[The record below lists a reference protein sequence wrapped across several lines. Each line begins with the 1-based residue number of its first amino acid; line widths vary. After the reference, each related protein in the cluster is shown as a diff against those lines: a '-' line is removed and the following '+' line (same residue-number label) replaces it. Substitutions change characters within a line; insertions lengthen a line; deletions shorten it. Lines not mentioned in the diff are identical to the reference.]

1 MILKELLRLIETD
14 DEFIP
19 EITECQIY
27 CIPNSIFKITLSP
40 MCEEE
45 TWVTLSVY
53 SPLLVPWYRCEI
65 SSITPVDDKTIQVWL
80 RDREFLLENYK
91 DDIRDMRITEVKEEC
106 QNE

>member
-1 MILKELLRLIETD
+1 MTLKELLRLIEGD

-19 EITECQIY
+19 EITEREIY
-27 CIPNSIFKITLSP
+27 CVPNSIFKITLSP

-53 SPLLVPWYRCEI
+53 SPLLVPWYRCEV
-65 SSITPVDDKTIQVWL
+65 SGITPVDDATIQVWL

-91 DDIRDMRITEVKEEC
+91 DDIRDIRTTMEGAEE
-106 QNE
+106 

>member
-1 MILKELLRLIETD
+1 MTLKELLRLIEAD

-19 EITECQIY
+19 EIFENQIY
-27 CIPNSIFKITLSP
+27 CVPNSIFKITLSP

-53 SPLLVPWYRCEI
+53 SPLLVPWYRCEV
-65 SSITPVDDKTIQVWL
+65 SAITPVDDATIQVWL

-91 DDIRDMRITEVKEEC
+91 DDIKDMRCREVGECTESK
-106 QNE
+106 

>member
-19 EITECQIY
+19 EVSEREIY
-27 CIPNSIFKITLSP
+27 CVPNSVFKITLSP

-53 SPLLVPWYRCEI
+53 SPLLVPWYRCEVT
-65 SSITPVDDKTIQVWL
+65 SITPVDDETIQVWL
-80 RDREFLLENYK
+80 RDRDFLLENYK
-91 DDIRDMRITEVKEEC
+91 DDIRDMRCKEVEEEC
-106 QNE
+106 SK

>member
-19 EITECQIY
+19 EVSENQIY
-27 CIPNSIFKITLSP
+27 CVPSSIFKITLSP

-53 SPLLVPWYRCEI
+53 SPLLVPWYRCEVCA
-65 SSITPVDDKTIQVWL
+65 ITPVDDATIQVWL
-80 RDREFLLENYK
+80 KDREFLLENYK
-91 DDIRDMRITEVKEEC
+91 DDIKDMRVTEVKECSESK
-106 QNE
+106 